1 MALKKKGLGSEARAE
16 RLANA
21 DADLQLLGEAER
33 ARQLNKQK
41 KRRRQGQE
49 DDVCSTILF
58 VLTFFLCFNIQS
70 FILYLFIRICYLSAL
85 CIFIDGG
92 VGYAEVKKIK
102 LYHNRKRT
110 CSFGVQLI
118 EIIQHSYISRFSMDP
133 LP

>member
-49 DDVCSTILF
+49 DDVCSK
-58 VLTFFLCFNIQS
+58 FFLTLFFVFISKYYSSYIFLLEKNS
-70 FILYLFIRICYLSAL
+70 RAEAYLLFIL
-85 CIFIDGG
+85 
-92 VGYAEVKKIK
+92 
-102 LYHNRKRT
+102 
-110 CSFGVQLI
+110 
-118 EIIQHSYISRFSMDP
+118 
-133 LP
+133 